1 MNTLTPAAIS
11 AIHPRASRLRIY
23 RAEALCE
30 LRRAWRTPAFM
41 LPSLLFPVLFYSL
54 FGLLLGRGHAA
65 QYLLATYCVFG
76 AMAPALFGFGVQLAL
91 DREGGLLT
99 LKRALPMPPM
109 APLLARLLMAVL
121 FALLVATVL
130 IGVAALAGVALSPRM
145 LVHLLAVAAFAA
157 LPLGAIG
164 LWIGS
169 HVSAS
174 AAPAVVNLV
183 YLPLAL
189 LSGLWLPLSGL
200 PRSSVRWPRWG
211 RPGTWPSWPCRRSA
225 CPRRAARRCI
235 SRCCWR
241 SRPRRWGWPGA
252 GCAGSGERRRKLA

>member
-1 MNTLTPAAIS
+1 MNTLTPPAIS

-200 PRSSVRWPRWG
+200 PPVFVTLAPLWP
-211 RPGTWPSWPCRRSA
+211 TWHLAQLALPAVGMPAQGSA
-225 CPRRAARRCI
+225 AVHVAALLAVTAAALGLARR
-235 SRCCWR
+235 RL
-241 SRPRRWGWPGA
+241 RRVG
-252 GCAGSGERRRKLA
+252 

>member
-1 MNTLTPAAIS
+1 MNTVMDSVAAVPA
-11 AIHPRASRLRIY
+11 RAPAWPIY
-23 RAEALCE
+23 RAELRCE
-30 LRRAWRTPAFM
+30 LRRAWRYPGFV

-54 FGLLLGRGHAA
+54 FGVLLGRGQASI
-65 QYLLATYCVFG
+65 YLLATYCVFG

-109 APLLARLLMAVL
+109 APLLARLLMALL
-121 FALLVATVL
+121 FAVVVASLLITVAIVS
-130 IGVAALAGVALSPRM
+130 GVVVTPGAVF
-145 LVHLLAVAAFAA
+145 HLLAVAAFAA

-164 LWIGS
+164 LLIGS

-189 LSGLWLPLSGL
+189 LSGLWLPLSMLPSLFTTLAPLLPTWHLAQLALPAVGQPAQGSTWVHVAVLLGITMVALGL
-200 PRSSVRWPRWG
+200 
-211 RPGTWPSWPCRRSA
+211 
-225 CPRRAARRCI
+225 ARR
-235 SRCCWR
+235 RL
-241 SRPRRWGWPGA
+241 RRIG
-252 GCAGSGERRRKLA
+252 